1 MKNSFLTSL
10 FIFLFHVAFS
20 QDYITRWDL
29 SQTGAVPT
37 SLTFGVGTAGIVNY
51 TWETIPAGMNGAGT
65 FTGNTATISG
75 LPAGSV
81 IRLRI
86 SPANF
91 NRMNIDYGSDKSRLM
106 DIEQWGSVEW
116 LSMATAYHGCNNLNV
131 TATDVPNLSLV
142 SSMDK
147 MFRNCS
153 VLNGPTNIN
162 SWNTSNVQDMSELF
176 NSASVFNQAIG
187 NWNTANVTDMNMMLA
202 YTYQF
207 NQPIGNWNT
216 AAVTDMSGM
225 LAGATSFNQPIG
237 NWNTSNVITMHS
249 MFAYAA
255 LFNQPIGNWNI
266 SSLQKMNFMFQSAT
280 SFNQPIGNWNTSNV
294 TDMGHT
300 FVGATVF
307 NQPLSNWN
315 TALVTDM
322 QLMFND
328 ADAFNQPLE
337 NWDVSNVHYM
347 PYMFKSADSFNQPLG
362 NWNTSNV
369 SDMRQMFLNAS
380 SLNQS
385 LGNWDIG
392 NLSMISEMLNFCGM
406 DCGNYSS
413 TIAGWSANPNVPQG
427 LALGASTMQYGSNVQ
442 NQRNY
447 LTLTKGWSISGDM
460 ATNTICCFPD
470 YHPITDIAC
479 QFYTYNGQTYV
490 QSGVY
495 HDTLLNALGCDSIIV
510 LNLNILHP
518 DVTVSQAGPVLTAN
532 AAGVAYQW
540 IRCPS

>member
-1 MKNSFLTSL
+1 
-10 FIFLFHVAFS
+10 
-20 QDYITRWDL
+20 
-29 SQTGAVPT
+29 
-37 SLTFGVGTAGIVNY
+37 
-51 TWETIPAGMNGAGT
+51 
-65 FTGNTATISG
+65 
-75 LPAGSV
+75 
-81 IRLRI
+81 
-86 SPANF
+86 
-91 NRMNIDYGSDKSRLM
+91 
-106 DIEQWGSVEW
+106 
-116 LSMATAYHGCNNLNV
+116 
-131 TATDVPNLSLV
+131 
-142 SSMDK
+142 
-147 MFRNCS
+147 
-153 VLNGPTNIN
+153 
-162 SWNTSNVQDMSELF
+162 
-176 NSASVFNQAIG
+176 
-187 NWNTANVTDMNMMLA
+187 
-202 YTYQF
+202 
-207 NQPIGNWNT
+207 
-216 AAVTDMSGM
+216 
-225 LAGATSFNQPIG
+225 
-237 NWNTSNVITMHS
+237 
-249 MFAYAA
+249 
-255 LFNQPIGNWNI
+255 
-266 SSLQKMNFMFQSAT
+266 
-280 SFNQPIGNWNTSNV
+280 
-294 TDMGHT
+294 
-300 FVGATVF
+300 
-307 NQPLSNWN
+307 
-315 TALVTDM
+315 M

-380 SLNQS
+380 SFNQS

-392 NLSMISEMLNFCGM
+392 NLSMISQMLNFCGM
-406 DCGNYSS
+406 DCGNYSA
-413 TIAGWSANPNVPQG
+413 TLAGWSTNANVPQG

-470 YHPITDIAC
+470 YHPITDTAC

-540 IRCPS
+540 IRWPSNSPVTGQTNQTFTANTNGSYAVIITDNGCVDTSNCITVSDVGAADINNDANSLTIFPNPVSNTLSIQLSGSWKYNTDIRKEVYNSTGQLIFTTHKNELNVTGYPKGLYYLKCAQHTLTFIVQ